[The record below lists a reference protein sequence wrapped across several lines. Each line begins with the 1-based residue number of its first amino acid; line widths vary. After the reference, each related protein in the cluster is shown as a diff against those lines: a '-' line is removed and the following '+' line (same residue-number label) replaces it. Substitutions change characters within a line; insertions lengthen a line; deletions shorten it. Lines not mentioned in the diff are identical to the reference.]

1 MEYLHRYWNSMDE
14 TINHITF
21 IVSMSSLVVA
31 FLLFIILDLVL
42 IYRGNKKLLEE
53 KLKMERQLFTQQV
66 EQEENKNLQAI
77 LDALEDERERIA
89 QDLHDRVGAGISTA
103 KLYFEGIK
111 EILSKGNNNLETNFI
126 KVDELLTTSIDE
138 VRKVSRNI
146 TSGVLADFG
155 LVPALQ
161 DLKETMQSSGQLNF
175 NLDIQDLNQRFDKKI
190 EINVYRIIQELITN
204 SIKHANCSSI
214 TLMFSHSSDI
224 LTLSYTDDGEGFK
237 PQKITSGLGQ
247 KNILARLD
255 SLGGDINNTSKPTKG
270 ASYLL
275 NVPTKITPLGDTI

>member
-1 MEYLHRYWNSMDE
+1 MDE

-21 IVSMSSLVVA
+21 IVAMSSLVVA

-42 IYRGNKKLLEE
+42 IYQGNKKLLEE
-53 KLKMERQLFTQQV
+53 KLKMERQLFTQKV

-103 KLYFEGIK
+103 KLYFEAIK
-111 EILSKGNNNLETNFI
+111 EVVSKGNNNLESNFI
-126 KVDELLTTSIDE
+126 KVDELLTISIEE

-161 DLKETMQSSGQLNF
+161 DLKETIQSSGQMACT
-175 NLDIQDLNQRFDKKI
+175 LDTKGLENRLDKNT
-190 EINVYRIIQELITN
+190 EINVYRIIQELISN
-204 SIKHANCSSI
+204 SIKYGECTSI
-214 TLMFSHSSDI
+214 SIEMQQSADQLI
-224 LTLSYTDDGEGFK
+224 LTYTDNGNGFD
-237 PQKITSGLGQ
+237 PNKIITGLGH
-247 KNILARLD
+247 KNVQSRIK
-255 SLGGDINNTSKPTKG
+255 SLKGSLINKSEIHKG
-270 ASYLL
+270 ASYQ
-275 NVPTKITPLGDTI
+275 VSIPT

>member
-1 MEYLHRYWNSMDE
+1 MDE

-21 IVSMSSLVVA
+21 IVAMSSLVVA
-31 FLLFIILDLVL
+31 FLLFIILDIVL

-53 KLKMERQLFTQQV
+53 KLKMERQLFTQKV

-77 LDALEDERERIA
+77 LDALEEERERIA

-161 DLKETMQSSGQLNF
+161 DLKETMQSSGQLTF
-175 NLDIQDLNQRFDKKI
+175 NLDIRDLNQRFDKKI
-190 EINVYRIIQELITN
+190 EINVYRIIQELISN

-214 TLMFSHSSDI
+214 TLIFSHSSDI

-255 SLGGDINNTSKPTKG
+255 SLGGDINNTSKPTIG